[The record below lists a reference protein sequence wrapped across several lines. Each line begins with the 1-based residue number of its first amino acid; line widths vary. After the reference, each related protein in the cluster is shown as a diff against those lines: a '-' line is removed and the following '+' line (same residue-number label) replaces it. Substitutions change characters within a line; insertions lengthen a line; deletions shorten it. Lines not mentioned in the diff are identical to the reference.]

1 LKLRGQYK
9 EDEINEG
16 RKLRISSKNENEI
29 KEWEYKR
36 INKTRGERIHN
47 ED

>member
-1 LKLRGQYK
+1 LRGQNK

-16 RKLRISSKNENEI
+16 RKLRIPSKNEI

-36 INKTRGERIHN
+36 INKKEEI
-47 ED
+47 